1 MQAVK
6 PGRGRRALRRWMN
19 RLKKTGRARVVQP
32 GRKVTR
38 KGKRVAVPKAKAA
51 AKRLPAPAQAALRK
65 GTRDTVPH
73 AKAAA
78 IPRAKAVAR
87 QLPPPAQDALRKGRK
102 AVARSRQK
110 AGRSGGG
117 RPTPSSRAR
126 RGSAPRQWQKS
137 FERLVATNVPAG
149 EPWLVVLPGSPA
161 AVRNATATPGTA
173 FPPAGAATLGL
184 NKLVGRLR
192 GGDRVAGA
200 DLSHVAQLEALRFQG
215 HRSLVLPAQSRPW
228 FRDAVELRDHVT
240 SGSRIV
246 AEDDSGTVF
255 DLGAHADA
263 GTHSLRAE
271 IAERVGT
278 HAEAPAVLD
287 WTDLDLARE
296 LPGLT
301 TFRAPP
307 GDRLPYL
314 DASVEIVVVDRAHDH
329 TEATRVASATVIT
342 VEPGAAGAVAV
353 ATLELGRNGAS
364 ASAEAPRVLVLT
376 SDPRDDARWR
386 DALRE
391 AVAASGAE
399 VRFTGVD
406 ASGISAA
413 TAYDV
418 VVALEPYVVPLPGA
432 IETAIARATADP
444 DTAVAGKV
452 LRADGRIEA
461 AGGTVFFDRST
472 GLIANGSPDVR
483 APWHEYV
490 RSVCWA
496 PGIVAASSE
505 LWQNATTPRHV
516 SERAFAREWCSE
528 VWAGGRRVRY
538 HPGVV
543 AVRVTG
549 DGGEPSLPL
558 EQSAWQRVLDLRPKR
573 PAEFGDGVWRFL
585 LAHDD
590 VESCKG

>member
-1 MQAVK
+1 MKKKAA
-6 PGRGRRALRRWMN
+6 RARRPARAE
-19 RLKKTGRARVVQP
+19 GRAQGQAR
-32 GRKVTR
+32 R
-38 KGKRVAVPKAKAA
+38 VPKAKAA
-51 AKRLPAPAQAALRK
+51 AKRLPAPAQEALRK
-65 GTRDTVPH
+65 GARDTVPR
-73 AKAAA
+73 AKAVAV
-78 IPRAKAVAR
+78 PRAKAVAR
-87 QLPPPAQDALRKGRK
+87 QLPPPAQDVLRKGRK
-102 AVARSRQK
+102 VVARSRQK

-117 RPTPSSRAR
+117 RPAPSSRAP

-137 FERLVATNVPAG
+137 FERLVAANVPAG
-149 EPWLVVLPGSPA
+149 EPWLVVVPGSPA
-161 AVRNATATPGTA
+161 AVRNASAKPGTP
-173 FPPAGAATLGL
+173 FPQAGPATLGL

-215 HRSLVLPAQSRPW
+215 HRYLVLPAQSRPW
-228 FRDAVELRDHVT
+228 FRAAVELRDHVT
-240 SGSRIV
+240 SSSRTL
-246 AEDDSGTVF
+246 ADDDAGTVF
-255 DLGAHADA
+255 DLGGTAEA

-271 IAERVGT
+271 IAERVGA

-342 VEPGAAGAVAV
+342 VEPERRGRGRGRHARARPQRRGGAGRAARARSCSPRTRATTHAGATRSPRPPPRA
-353 ATLELGRNGAS
+353 ARRCASPASTRRAS
-364 ASAEAPRVLVLT
+364 APPPRTT
-376 SDPRDDARWR
+376 SSSRWSR
-386 DALRE
+386 TSL
-391 AVAASGAE
+391 
-399 VRFTGVD
+399 
-406 ASGISAA
+406 
-413 TAYDV
+413 
-418 VVALEPYVVPLPGA
+418 PLPGA
-432 IETAIARATADP
+432 IEAAIARATAEP

-472 GLIANGSPDVR
+472 GLIANGSADVR

-490 RSVCWA
+490 RPVCWA
-496 PGIVAASSE
+496 PGMVAASGA
-505 LWQNATTPRHV
+505 LWQSITPPPHV
-516 SERAFAREWCSE
+516 SERAFTREWCSE
-528 VWAGGRRVRY
+528 VWAAGRRVSY
-538 HPGVV
+538 HPGVA

-573 PAEFGDGVWRFL
+573 PAEFGDGVWRYL

-590 VESCKG
+590 VESCRG